1 MIFLSAKIEQVRQS
15 HQWKPRTNKKQK
27 HLPKTTILKYF
38 QTMNYDNHPS
48 AHFGVHADPRDRMG
62 YFYQP
67 KIKEQTNKPT
77 NHPQDLAERL
87 KVTEGL
93 YLQQSSRVS
102 QLESMLDDVLVRFRK
117 STTTALMTISS
128 LEDELSVSL
137 QTIARL
143 TEYVTTVTGEVI
155 DTKSL
160 TKTRGP
166 RRAGSIVALRH
177 SADITIPA
185 NVNVTDLHPSLS
197 PLKQSSMHQL
207 DAAFAGSG
215 GGSSSSS
222 GNSSSSVSGSGSVN
236 NSLTNFRK
244 AQVPRKS
251 SLSSHRTH
259 KRTVSFAPS
268 PLSSIDSTST
278 NPEQLV
284 VYQESKNNESKDL
297 QTSKPQ
303 RNPPHRPSYI
313 GAYSN
318 LGLGLSE
325 ESFIPAPSSSVSASI
340 PSDTSLSRRSTLNL
354 LFGGTNGDTDSAGT
368 GATDNSEMN
377 GAFAAAIDR
386 SVPHDLVRDVSGNI
400 DAVRKDRRSSIAM
413 LLDGSSSEIVEDRV
427 NSVLNRTFLN
437 QAPTPS
443 VQRDRRSTLAMLF
456 GGGSTL

>member
-27 HLPKTTILKYF
+27 HLPKKTILKYF

-215 GGSSSSS
+215 GGISSSS

-268 PLSSIDSTST
+268 PLSSIDS
-278 NPEQLV
+278 
-284 VYQESKNNESKDL
+284 KNTESKDL

-413 LLDGSSSEIVEDRV
+413 LLDGSSSETVEDRV

>member
-1 MIFLSAKIEQVRQS
+1 
-15 HQWKPRTNKKQK
+15 WKPRTNKKQK

-67 KIKEQTNKPT
+67 KLIEQTNKPT

-160 TKTRGP
+160 TKARGP

-268 PLSSIDSTST
+268 PLSSIDS
-278 NPEQLV
+278 
-284 VYQESKNNESKDL
+284 KNNESKDL

-354 LFGGTNGDTDSAGT
+354 LFGGTNGDTDSAGM

>member
-1 MIFLSAKIEQVRQS
+1 MFNNQDRKYTG
-15 HQWKPRTNKKQK
+15 WKPRTNKKQK
-27 HLPKTTILKYF
+27 HLPKTTILKYI

-222 GNSSSSVSGSGSVN
+222 GNSGSSVSGSGSVN

-268 PLSSIDSTST
+268 PLSSIDS
-278 NPEQLV
+278 
-284 VYQESKNNESKDL
+284 KNNESKDL
-297 QTSKPQ
+297 QTFKPQ
-303 RNPPHRPSYI
+303 RKPPHRPSYI

-354 LFGGTNGDTDSAGT
+354 LFGGTNGDTDSAGM

>member
-1 MIFLSAKIEQVRQS
+1 
-15 HQWKPRTNKKQK
+15 
-27 HLPKTTILKYF
+27 
-38 QTMNYDNHPS
+38 MNYDNHPS

-222 GNSSSSVSGSGSVN
+222 VSGSGSVN

-268 PLSSIDSTST
+268 PLSSIDS
-278 NPEQLV
+278 
-284 VYQESKNNESKDL
+284 KNTESKDL

-354 LFGGTNGDTDSAGT
+354 LFGGTNGDTDSAGM

-456 GGGSTL
+456 GGGSTGLL

>member
-222 GNSSSSVSGSGSVN
+222 GNSSSSVSVSGSVN

-268 PLSSIDSTST
+268 PLSSIDS
-278 NPEQLV
+278 
-284 VYQESKNNESKDL
+284 KNTESKDL

-354 LFGGTNGDTDSAGT
+354 LFGGTNGDTDSAGM

-413 LLDGSSSEIVEDRV
+413 LLDGSSSETVEDRV

>member
-1 MIFLSAKIEQVRQS
+1 
-15 HQWKPRTNKKQK
+15 
-27 HLPKTTILKYF
+27 
-38 QTMNYDNHPS
+38 MNYDNHPS

-160 TKTRGP
+160 TKARGP

-215 GGSSSSS
+215 GGSSSRS
-222 GNSSSSVSGSGSVN
+222 GNSSRSVSGSGSVN

-268 PLSSIDSTST
+268 PLSSIDS
-278 NPEQLV
+278 
-284 VYQESKNNESKDL
+284 KNTESKDL

-354 LFGGTNGDTDSAGT
+354 LFGGTNGDTDSAGM